1 MDLDDRVTLASAE
14 GIDIDLHLA
23 GVGSRGIAYLIDLSV
38 QFVAMAAV
46 LSLGSTFCDIG
57 LAFAAVGTF
66 LVLLGYPIIA
76 EGFAGGR
83 TLGKA
88 LIRIRVVSTEGTP
101 ITFLQAVIRNLVRVV
116 DALPGVYLVGIV
128 AALLNR
134 RGQRVG
140 DMAAKTL
147 VVHRERPAVVGP
159 PVAGSAPDQ
168 AAGASLPD
176 DVGTW
181 DLSAVTA
188 DELAAV
194 RSFLGRRH
202 ELSAEH
208 RANLAQTLSF
218 QLLPKVAGVPLDGG
232 PEVFLERVVAAKS
245 VR

>member
-1 MDLDDRVTLASAE
+1 VELDDRVTLASAE

-23 GVGSRGIAYLIDLSV
+23 GVGSRGIAYLIDLLVQSV
-38 QFVAMAAV
+38 TLAAV
-46 LSLGSTFCDIG
+46 LSLGSTFGDIG
-57 LAFAAVGTF
+57 LAFAAVGSF
-66 LVLLGYPIIA
+66 LVLLGYPIVA
-76 EGFAGGR
+76 EAFAGGR

-88 LIRIRVVSTEGTP
+88 LLRIRVVSTEGTP

-134 RGQRVG
+134 RAQRVG
-140 DMAAKTL
+140 DMAARTL
-147 VVHRERPAVVGP
+147 VVHRDRPAVVGP
-159 PVAGSAPDQ
+159 PVEGSGPGQ
-168 AAGASLPD
+168 GAGASLPD
-176 DVGTW
+176 DAAGW

-194 RSFLGRRH
+194 RSFLARRQ
-202 ELSAEH
+202 ELSPEH

-232 PEVFLERVVAAKS
+232 PEAFLERVVAAKS
-245 VR
+245 SR